1 MTDNTTAP
9 IVSSPTGDLD
19 QSAGAA
25 LAESINEHITRNDND
40 HIIDLR
46 EVDEVDART
55 VRTMIKIQRKIR
67 EVGGSLRLVIENS
80 KALRYIK
87 LTALGRIFGVYSTP
101 AAALAGYR
109 ADDRNAAQS
118 ELPATG
124 SADRRN
130 MA

>member
-118 ELPATG
+118 ELAATDR
-124 SADRRN
+124 ADRRN
-130 MA
+130 MI

>member
-9 IVSSPTGDLD
+9 IVSAPTGSLD

-25 LAESINEHITRNDND
+25 LAESINEHIARNDND

-87 LTALGRIFGVYSTP
+87 LTALGRVFGVYSTP
-101 AAALAGYR
+101 AAALAGYKEN
-109 ADDRNAAQS
+109 RNAAEP
-118 ELPATG
+118 ELSAMG
-124 SADRRN
+124 GADRRN
-130 MA
+130 ML